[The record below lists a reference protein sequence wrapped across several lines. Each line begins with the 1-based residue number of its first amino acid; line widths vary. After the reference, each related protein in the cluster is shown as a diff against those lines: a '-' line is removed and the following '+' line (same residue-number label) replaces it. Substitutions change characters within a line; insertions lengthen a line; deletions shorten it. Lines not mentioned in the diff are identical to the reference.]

1 MRASLMQ
8 PQINKFDVL
17 LMAPAT
23 DLHAVAVR
31 WVLEYSGVSV
41 LVASAFGDDGLEQLS
56 LACGSDQHWRYGRRS
71 RLRDFNSIW
80 YRRPRCWPDLSS
92 ARECDRECMKTEWR
106 LVHDNLRE
114 ISALLGDALWVNSP
128 AAASR
133 ADNKLLQLDVA
144 RRCAL
149 PIPHTLISNEVREIR
164 AFLELHR
171 DVIHKTF
178 VPHVWQSLGTGE
190 LHASWASRLRPEDLE
205 HEESIALCPGIFQA
219 YVNKQSDIRVVV
231 IGDRIFP
238 FEIRYA
244 DGTIPVDW
252 RKDSSFTELDIKPI
266 KLPEEYVKKLR
277 LIMNRL
283 DLVYGSIDLVLSR
296 DGGLVFLE
304 VNQAG
309 EFLFAE
315 KLCPEVP
322 LLRSMASMLIHGGAG
337 YSMEQTA
344 DLGFS
349 DFLASDT
356 HQQLLEAAYESPS
369 EKSIKRA
376 YME

>member
-1 MRASLMQ
+1 MQ

-41 LVASAFGDDGLEQLS
+41 MVSSAFGDGGLGRLS
-56 LACGSDQHWRYGRRS
+56 LECGTDQHWCYGRGS
-71 RLRDFNSIW
+71 RLGEFNSIW
-80 YRRPRCWPDLSS
+80 YRRPKRWPDLSS

-106 LVHDNLRE
+106 LAHENLRE
-114 ISALLGDALWVNSP
+114 ISAMMCEALWINSP
-128 AAASR
+128 AAAVR

-149 PIPHTLISNEVREIR
+149 PIPSTLVSNETQEIK
-164 AFLELHR
+164 AFLELHH

-178 VPHVWQSLGTGE
+178 IPHVWKSHESGE
-190 LHASWASRLRPEDLE
+190 MHASWASRLRPEDLE
-205 HEESIALCPGIFQA
+205 HDESIALCPGIFQA

-231 IGDRIFP
+231 IGDKMFP

-252 RKDSSFTELDIKPI
+252 RKDSSFTELDIQPI
-266 KLPEEYVKKLR
+266 KLPEKYVKKLR
-277 LIMNRL
+277 LMMNRL

-296 DGGLVFLE
+296 DGDLVFLE

-315 KLCPEVP
+315 KFCPEIP
-322 LLRSMASMLIHGGAG
+322 LLRSMASMLIHGGVD

-344 DLGFS
+344 DLGLS
-349 DFLASDT
+349 DFIASDT

-369 EKSIKRA
+369 EQSIRRA
-376 YME
+376 YVE